1 MFLYSSEPPSA
12 AMNVSEFYNEVARR
26 VDTGKTQINVA
37 ETKRVLSEAFVLLS
51 KMSTPDSSALIAK
64 AIAAGAKKGS
74 K

>member
-1 MFLYSSEPPSA
+1 
-12 AMNVSEFYNEVARR
+12 MNVSEFYNEVARR